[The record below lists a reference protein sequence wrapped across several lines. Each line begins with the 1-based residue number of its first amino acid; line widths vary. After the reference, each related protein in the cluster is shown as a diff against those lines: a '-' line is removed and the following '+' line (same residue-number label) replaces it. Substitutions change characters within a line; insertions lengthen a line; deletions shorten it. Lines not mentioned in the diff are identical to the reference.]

1 MRLLVL
7 GGTKFVGR
15 ALVEEAVGRGHE
27 VTIFHRGEAEPE
39 GFPDVE
45 HIHGDRHG
53 DLGLLS
59 GRSWDA
65 AVDTHAYFPGEV
77 RDAAAAL
84 GGGVAHYTL
93 VSTLSVHPD
102 DIPASAN
109 EESARREPLFSDD
122 VELSGETYGAL
133 KVACEIEASRAFEGR
148 CLTIRP
154 GYIVGPHDPT
164 ERFIRYVRRAAGG
177 GGMLAPGPP
186 DAPLQMI
193 DVRDLASFVVAR
205 IEARDDDV
213 YGVVGPGEP
222 TTMQSTLETIRGVAG
237 ADTSFVWAGERFLD
251 ELDDEVSRWFP
262 MWHPSFAIHTYDGS
276 KAVRAGLR
284 HRPLAET
291 VVDTIDWD
299 RQRGAP
305 EVPSPLSPEKERE
318 LITAWLASEAHA
330 ER

>member
-15 ALVEEAVGRGHE
+15 TLVEEAVRRSHE
-27 VTIFHRGEAEPE
+27 ITIFHRGEAEPE
-39 GFPDVE
+39 GFPAVE
-45 HIHGDRHG
+45 HVHGDRHS

-84 GGGVAHYTL
+84 GGNVAHYTL
-93 VSTLSVHPD
+93 VSTLSVNPD
-102 DIPASAN
+102 DVPASAN
-109 EESARREPLFSDD
+109 EESPLREPLFSDD

-133 KVACEIEASRAFEGR
+133 KVACEIEAARAFGGR

-154 GYIVGPHDPT
+154 GYIVGPNDPT

-177 GGMLAPGPP
+177 GEMLAPGPP
-186 DAPLQMI
+186 GSPLQMI
-193 DVRDLASFVVAR
+193 DVRDLAAFVLDR

-213 YGVVGPGEP
+213 YGVVGPGEAN
-222 TTMQSTLETIRGVAG
+222 TMLSTLETIRVVGG
-237 ADTSFVWAGERFLD
+237 ADTSFVWAEERFLD
-251 ELDDEVSRWFP
+251 ELGDDVSRWFP
-262 MWHPSFAIHTYDGS
+262 MWHPSFAIHTYDAS

-284 HRPLAET
+284 HRPLSET
-291 VVDTIDWD
+291 VADTLAWD
-299 RQRGAP
+299 RERGTP
-305 EVPSPLSPEKERE
+305 KIPSPLSHEKERE
-318 LITAWLASEAHA
+318 LIAAWRASEAA
-330 ER
+330 G